1 MRKVIF
7 LLFSASA
14 LVMADD
20 VIEANLGSGF
30 SGTWSVYNLS
40 DQMTIGSNSLEYTAT
55 NYWGGP
61 TAWIVLDNAITLDQN
76 QVLTFS
82 YNYDYG
88 INSIYGISFF
98 NGQYN
103 SNPGLLIGT
112 TEYGSS
118 TLAATMVTEKQT
130 SGQYFGYAQA
140 LRFNVGNSSDRF
152 QGVSYNADT
161 MANVTLGST
170 GALTTAEIAWN
181 TIANQFELTL
191 SSGDSTDSVLIGE
204 SLTFDHLIF
213 AADGAVPQSFTNM
226 AMSITT
232 VPEPAT
238 ASLSLLG
245 LAALMM
251 RRRRVK

>member
-1 MRKVIF
+1 MRKLIL

-14 LVMADD
+14 LVMEDD

-30 SGTWSVYNLS
+30 SGTWSVYNQP

-61 TAWIVLDNAITLDQN
+61 TAWIVLDNAITLGQN

-112 TEYGSS
+112 TDYGSS
-118 TLAATMVTEKQT
+118 TLAATVGT
-130 SGQYFGYAQA
+130 SI
-140 LRFNVGNSSDRF
+140 NSLIKL
-152 QGVSYNADT
+152 N
-161 MANVTLGST
+161 
-170 GALTTAEIAWN
+170 TT
-181 TIANQFELTL
+181 
-191 SSGDSTDSVLIGE
+191 SR
-204 SLTFDHLIF
+204 
-213 AADGAVPQSFTNM
+213 P
-226 AMSITT
+226 
-232 VPEPAT
+232 
-238 ASLSLLG
+238 
-245 LAALMM
+245 
-251 RRRRVK
+251 K

>member
-1 MRKVIF
+1 MGSKQESRITPFSFKIAVIK
-7 LLFSASA
+7 
-14 LVMADD
+14 
-20 VIEANLGSGF
+20 ANLGSEF
-30 SGTWSVYNLS
+30 SGTWSVYNHP
-40 DQMTIGSNSLEYTAT
+40 DQMTMGSNSLEYTAT
-55 NYWGGP
+55 DYWGGP
-61 TAWIVLDNAITLDQN
+61 TAWIVLDNSITLGQN

-112 TEYGSS
+112 TDYGSS

-181 TIANQFELTL
+181 SIANQFELTL

-204 SLTFDHLIF
+204 SFTFDRLIF
-213 AADGAVPQSFTNM
+213 AADGAVPQSITNM